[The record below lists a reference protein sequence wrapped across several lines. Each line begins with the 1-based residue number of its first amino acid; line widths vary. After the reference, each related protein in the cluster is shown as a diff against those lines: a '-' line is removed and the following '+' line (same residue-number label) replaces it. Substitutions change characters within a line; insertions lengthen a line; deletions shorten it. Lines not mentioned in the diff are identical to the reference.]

1 MGGARPQPPQPVS
14 PALRP
19 RRVSGQR
26 GALLEPPPFCQP
38 GPPRLPLLPALSPA
52 PRPLPSDPHVP
63 WPRGCCPW
71 CWPPRALGPPRA
83 TRPKAPGA
91 PAAQRAPRGL
101 VGPQTGLPPAA
112 PRPRDPGPHP
122 RAAGFPALAPGPSEG
137 AAGRL
142 PGSSRGARA
151 VAHAPPRPFAKG
163 RAHPSGY
170 VATERSRR
178 SDRQSFI
185 PKRNRRKQ
193 GKVGL
198 RGDGVARSTSGHGFL
213 CSWACGHKTDVMIHN
228 IKN

>member
-52 PRPLPSDPHVP
+52 PRPLSSDPHVP

-101 VGPQTGLPPAA
+101 VGTRARTHVRPVFQRWRRGLRKERRAGCPA
-112 PRPRDPGPHP
+112 PR
-122 RAAGFPALAPGPSEG
+122 
-137 AAGRL
+137 
-142 PGSSRGARA
+142 RG
-151 VAHAPPRPFAKG
+151 HAPPRPFAKG

>member
-1 MGGARPQPPQPVS
+1 MGLCS
-14 PALRP
+14 SRP
-19 RRVSGQR
+19 RS
-26 GALLEPPPFCQP
+26 A
-38 GPPRLPLLPALSPA
+38 SP
-52 PRPLPSDPHVP
+52 D
-63 WPRGCCPW
+63 PRGCRSSPPCHPHPALFPVTPTCPG
-71 CWPPRALGPPRA
+71 PGAAVRGAGRRALGPPRA

-213 CSWACGHKTDVMIHN
+213 CSWACGHKTDVMIHY

>member
-1 MGGARPQPPQPVS
+1 MGLCSSRPRSASPDPRGCRSSPPCHPHPALFPVTPTCPGPGAAVRGAGRPELSGHRAPRVRRHLGRPQRSERPGAS
-14 PALRP
+14 SGRRPAFRPP
-19 RRVSGQR
+19 RRVRGNRARTHVRPVFQR
-26 GALLEPPPFCQP
+26 WRRGLRKERRAGC
-38 GPPRLPLLPALSPA
+38 PA
-52 PRPLPSDPHVP
+52 PR
-63 WPRGCCPW
+63 RG
-71 CWPPRALGPPRA
+71 
-83 TRPKAPGA
+83 
-91 PAAQRAPRGL
+91 
-101 VGPQTGLPPAA
+101 
-112 PRPRDPGPHP
+112 
-122 RAAGFPALAPGPSEG
+122 
-137 AAGRL
+137 
-142 PGSSRGARA
+142 
-151 VAHAPPRPFAKG
+151 HAPPRPFAKG